1 MLQKRKYDQ
10 GNITPMRNNRA
21 IRNSISGNALSIDSN
36 NQSTASTVEVIKSDL
51 EKYIASLNDI
61 YEGKSK
67 SIGSKETTRNSLDGK
82 KLFKSIDLL
91 VDLNK
96 KQLESLKEITKT
108 LKKPK
113 EEPKSLESVKA
124 KSVLDVL
131 EQEDEKESKVEN
143 VIENVI
149 EKGLVDRILGGGS
162 SEKKSRPPK
171 RVSKKSTIWERT
183 KKNIPG
189 IGAGLA
195 VAGGI
200 INTGTNLHGL
210 EKDLDSRIE
219 EINVMVE
226 QGDISK
232 EEGAAMIESLTSETR
247 TEQKKEGIVGVGGI
261 AGGVAG
267 AKLLGGLGSFAGPIG
282 AAVGTVVGGIG
293 GTILGS
299 MGGEALFNKTE
310 NKNSKG
316 FLEDVYESAKKSITG
331 VVESDKFKEIVSE
344 MPKSISDFVL
354 SVPEKA
360 SRAIDSVS
368 DYLSPDVSPSKKLS
382 PDHKMISTLKRE
394 TENIKKEETSTGSQ
408 VNVSSIGSINLSG
421 QGGGFTPTPRRDSL
435 SSLDRYLDK
444 VSRFI

>member
-1 MLQKRKYDQ
+1 
-10 GNITPMRNNRA
+10 MRNNRA

-36 NQSTASTVEVIKSDL
+36 NQSTSSTVEVIKSDL

-108 LKKPK
+108 IQKPK
-113 EEPKSLESVKA
+113 EGPKSLESVKA

-131 EQEDEKESKVEN
+131 EQEDEKEPPE
-143 VIENVI
+143 IENTI
-149 EKGLVDRILGGGS
+149 KKGLVDRILGGGS
-162 SEKKSRPPK
+162 SEKKSRPSK
-171 RVSKKSTIWERT
+171 RVSKKPTIWERT

-200 INTGTNLHGL
+200 INTGTSLHGL
-210 EKDLDSRIE
+210 EKDLNSKIE

-226 QGDISK
+226 QGEISK

-247 TEQKKEGIVGVGGI
+247 TEQKKEGIMGVGGI

-421 QGGGFTPTPRRDSL
+421 QGGGFTPTPRRDTL

-444 VSRFI
+444 VSSFI